1 MQTLS
6 NNRNTVGWCLALFF
20 YNIMWN
26 LWMSKKYVC
35 LYIYRCLNVTNFH
48 ISSGGYFFVL
58 FWCCSIGVQITQ
70 KKEKVQMH
78 LNPSL
83 SWTHITTANDRWVA
97 SREYLDS
104 LIFII
109 TSFSFHMSHQSMVV
123 FCLERRSM
131 PGDRTDPC
139 YSQGVSKFS
148 GWHSIK
154 VTLDLLWLFS

>member
-1 MQTLS
+1 M
-6 NNRNTVGWCLALFF
+6 C
-20 YNIMWN
+20 
-26 LWMSKKYVC
+26 VC
-35 LYIYRCLNVTNFH
+35 VYIYRCLNVTNFY

-58 FWCCSIGVQITQ
+58 FCFVLMVQHRATNST
-70 KKEKVQMH
+70 KKRKVQMH

-83 SWTHITTANDRWVA
+83 SWTHITIANRWAA

-123 FCLERRSM
+123 FCLEKRSM

-148 GWHSIK
+148 GWHRIE

>member
-1 MQTLS
+1 MSLS
-6 NNRNTVGWCLALFF
+6 VCVYIHWC
-20 YNIMWN
+20 
-26 LWMSKKYVC
+26 V
-35 LYIYRCLNVTNFH
+35 NVNNFH
-48 ISSGGYFFVL
+48 ISSGGFLKKFSFVL
-58 FWCCSIGVQITQ
+58 MLQHRAANS
-70 KKEKVQMH
+70 KKKKKVQMH

-83 SWTHITTANDRWVA
+83 SWTHMTIANDRWVT

-139 YSQGVSKFS
+139 YSQGVSKFR
-148 GWHSIK
+148 GWHRIK